1 MASLVA
7 ATGDQ
12 GLCLPSGIHEGALSS
27 AATFLETIPGGIS
40 RRGAVSSSTA
50 FLEAVPRGGAVSSS
64 SSAFLGTVPRG
75 HVRLVGRAASFF
87 DSADLAPPL
96 GLPPPEG
103 WGEGNDSECMTCACD
118 SKLATGEKL
127 QEKHQKLVF
136 PNVPHHSFFP
146 HTTGY
151 RLGNFKIFLVFLG
164 GSVVGYFGVRQLRE
178 SAREE
183 KLGEDESAAAVPG
196 SPAK

>member
-146 HTTGY
+146 HG
-151 RLGNFKIFLVFLG
+151 F
-164 GSVVGYFGVRQLRE
+164 
-178 SAREE
+178 ARFQRSDPCW
-183 KLGEDESAAAVPG
+183 GERAGAVPVCK
-196 SPAK
+196 STSQIHCKQQTQSRPRRRS